1 MPNLAVAAELRSS
14 DSKAKLLYVG
24 SRAALDRDLVSEAKI
39 PFRSIFTGKLRR
51 YFSWQNFVDPFFVLI
66 GFFQSFWI
74 VARFWPDAVFTKGG
88 FVSLPVAFAA
98 FILRRP
104 LILHESDRSM
114 GLSNR
119 IVAVLATHVC
129 VGFPDVI
136 QNSYKTVFTGNPIR
150 SSILHGSSKKG
161 YEVTGF
167 RPEKPV
173 LLVWGGSQGA
183 QEINAMVEVSFE
195 KLKSDFQ
202 VVHITGSGKTT
213 NIKDPNYIQFEYIGE
228 ELKHIYAITNLV
240 AGRAGANSLYEL
252 ALMQKPNILIPLQ
265 SAAHNHQQL
274 NAEYFEQMG
283 ASVILR
289 YQPLHEVVNS
299 LWSNPTQMEAMEE
312 SLAKVSKPHANR
324 DIAKL
329 ILEVGH

>member
-1 MPNLAVAAELRSS
+1 MRVSS
-14 DSKAKLLYVG
+14 IKLLYVG
-24 SRAALDRDLVSEAKI
+24 SRATLDRELVKPSGIRFK
-39 PFRSIFTGKLRR
+39 SIFTGKLRR
-51 YFSWQNFVDPFFVLI
+51 YFAWQNFIDPFFVLI
-66 GFFQSFWI
+66 GFFQSLWI
-74 VARFWPDAVFTKGG
+74 VGRFWPGVVFTKGG

-98 FILRRP
+98 FVLRRP

-136 QNSYKTVFTGNPIR
+136 RNSYKTIFTGNPIR
-150 SSILHGSSKKG
+150 SSILHGNSKKG
-161 YEVTGF
+161 YELTQF

-183 QEINAMVEVSFE
+183 QEINAMMEVSFDE
-195 KLKSDFQ
+195 LKSTFQ

-213 NIKDPNYIQFEYIGE
+213 SIKDPNYIQFEYLGE
-228 ELKHIYAITNLV
+228 ELKHIYAITDLV
-240 AGRAGANSLYEL
+240 VGRAGANSLYEL
-252 ALMQKPNILIPLQ
+252 ASMGKPNILIPLQ

-274 NAEYFEQMG
+274 NADYFEKMG

-289 YQPLHEVVNS
+289 YQPLHEVVYA
-299 LWSNPTQMEAMEE
+299 LWNNPSQMKSIQE

-324 DIAKL
+324 DISKL
-329 ILEVGH
+329 ILDTCI